1 MIRTIQT
8 EEITRNIKEMCI
20 EANHFLAEDMEH
32 AMKKAAEEEK
42 SELGKKILLQLQ
54 ENLKNCGRRNDSYLS
69 GYRNGCIFCRNRSGR
84 AF

>member
-32 AMKKAAEEEK
+32 AMKRLQKKKNLNLEK
-42 SELGKKILLQLQ
+42 KFFCSCRKILKLR
-54 ENLKNCGRRNDSYLS
+54 EKK
-69 GYRNGCIFCRNRSGR
+69 
-84 AF
+84 

>member
-20 EANHFLAEDMEH
+20 EANHVLAEDMEP

-42 SELGKKILLQLQ
+42 SELGK
-54 ENLKNCGRRNDSYLS
+54 
-69 GYRNGCIFCRNRSGR
+69 
-84 AF
+84 

>member
-1 MIRTIQT
+1 MRRKVIHHDSDIQT

-42 SELGKKILLQLQ
+42 SELGKKFFCSCRKILKLR
-54 ENLKNCGRRNDSYLS
+54 EKK
-69 GYRNGCIFCRNRSGR
+69 
-84 AF
+84 

>member
-42 SELGKKILLQLQ
+42 IRTWKKNSSAAAGK
-54 ENLKNCGRRNDSYLS
+54 S
-69 GYRNGCIFCRNRSGR
+69 
-84 AF
+84 

>member
-54 ENLKNCGRRNDSYLS
+54 ERRPGIVFSV
-69 GYRNGCIFCRNRSGR
+69 IIRSG
-84 AF
+84 

>member
-42 SELGKKILLQLQ
+42 KFFCSCRKILKLR
-54 ENLKNCGRRNDSYLS
+54 EKK
-69 GYRNGCIFCRNRSGR
+69 
-84 AF
+84 

>member
-32 AMKKAAEEEK
+32 AMKRLQKKKNPNLEKNSSAAAGK
-42 SELGKKILLQLQ
+42 S
-54 ENLKNCGRRNDSYLS
+54 
-69 GYRNGCIFCRNRSGR
+69 
-84 AF
+84 